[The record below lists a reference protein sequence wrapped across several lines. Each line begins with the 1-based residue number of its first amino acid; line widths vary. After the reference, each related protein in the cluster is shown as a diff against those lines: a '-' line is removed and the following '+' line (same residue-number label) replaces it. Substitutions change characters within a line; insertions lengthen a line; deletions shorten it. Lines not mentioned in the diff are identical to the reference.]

1 MLQTLQSCAERHPL
15 QERGAHQGTPESTAE
30 TEQEAAALQP
40 KQETAAKSR
49 DCSKSK
55 QLKLEQATELKQ
67 EAADLPAATALRL
80 PVAQAKR
87 HQSGRHKT
95 ATGHEA
101 KARGCSPEPKHERR
115 QSGRHSGRAV
125 ALGTLKCSCLLSAAG
140 LEPLSSTAYIRGN
153 AI

>member
-80 PVAQAKR
+80 PVAQAKKGTN
-87 HQSGRHKT
+87 QG
-95 ATGHEA
+95 ATRQPRAMKLKQEA
-101 KARGCSPEPKHERR
+101 AVLNPSTKGANRGATVDGPW
-115 QSGRHSGRAV
+115 HSAH
-125 ALGTLKCSCLLSAAG
+125 
-140 LEPLSSTAYIRGN
+140 
-153 AI
+153 